1 MVTLTMK
8 KLVFLKISIITFWFY
23 LKYYIYNTYMII
35 YMKRM
40 LLELVGHHE
49 AAALTENGEKALP

>member
-8 KLVFLKISIITFWFY
+8 KLVFFKISIITFWFY

-40 LLELVGHHE
+40 LLEHHE
-49 AAALTENGEKALP
+49 AAALTENGEKALL

>member
-40 LLELVGHHE
+40 LLEHHE
-49 AAALTENGEKALP
+49 AAALTENGEKALL